1 MAPIATAMQPARL
14 VVSRAGASE
23 VRVGMFSEYA
33 VQHHKDNEWERKHE
47 DDGKR
52 LPDEQL
58 QFHPGELG
66 QSAHQRLPS
75 SASPVIS
82 RNTSSRLSCS
92 ARRSAGTMPCAT
104 SFAATRASTGP
115 APSTSTCL
123 PRCTTRLT
131 WPISRSHETS

>member
-33 VQHHKDNEWERKHE
+33 VQHHKDNEGEGKSE

-66 QSAHQRLPS
+66 QSAHQAVVL
-75 SASPVIS
+75 
-82 RNTSSRLSCS
+82 
-92 ARRSAGTMPCAT
+92 
-104 SFAATRASTGP
+104 P
-115 APSTSTCL
+115 APLGPRIPKISPFSTSKDKSSMATID
-123 PRCTTRLT
+123 R
-131 WPISRSHETS
+131 